1 MLLFLG
7 VRPSTTVHNS
17 SFHAVP
23 TTSSSTP
30 LNLVMQQHQAAQQHP
45 EQQKKETEL
54 WMPWQ
59 QPVNHHPKEN
69 NSQDAGNSMKH
80 PAFRPMVQIKL
91 FKKQYLTNELK
102 AETF

>member
-1 MLLFLG
+1 MHANADLHFGITIVTHTPFYVSG
-7 VRPSTTVHNS
+7 VRPPTTVHNS

-59 QPVNHHPKEN
+59 QPANHHPKEN
-69 NSQDAGNSMKH
+69 NIQDVGNTIKH
-80 PAFRPMVQIKL
+80 PAFRPMVQI
-91 FKKQYLTNELK
+91 
-102 AETF
+102 